1 MDVIKMTNRQSRGL
15 KFMENSIKDLS
26 REHFGKFFYKP
37 FNEHEVRNAYEDFRT
52 EAFTI
57 RGFGYYVNEVI
68 MYTNDINICIRASIK
83 NYFETKTHAVSIYLR
98 R

>member
-1 MDVIKMTNRQSRGL
+1 MNVIKMIDRQSRGL

-26 REHFGKFFYKP
+26 REHFDKFYKP
-37 FNEHEVRNAYEDFRT
+37 FNEYEIRNAYEDFRT

-57 RGFGYYVNEVI
+57 KGFGYYVNEVI
-68 MYTNDINICIRASIK
+68 MYTNDINICIRVSIK
-83 NYFETKTHAVSIYLR
+83 NYFETKTHAVSFYLR